1 MKNITQIHQRNTAEP
16 CRSVRL
22 VFRRHTRLN
31 YRGDHRDRTQHL
43 QRQGALRFPSSR
55 PAGLMEIRAGLAV
68 PARPQFRPD
77 EDALL
82 QAIRSLHRRPE
93 RGAGTHQIHRFA
105 ISRNRITQSG
115 STLPRAQS
123 NPQSI
128 TLMSRQRFTISTSG
142 STRLFNTSGLTLT
155 RPAQAS
161 TEKQQSSSEASEGA
175 PTHTSTS
182 ASKIFFSDQDEIPG
196 LGDEA
201 ETLTPSETIRRRAQE
216 MEKLYRQ
223 DCRTLGTVVK
233 MLISKHPAL
242 QQKLQ
247 TAMTEILL
255 DIKRK
260 NLEKLSLFIS
270 EVNASA
276 KP

>member
-1 MKNITQIHQRNTAEP
+1 MKKSCIIIIIIIITCFTLITIELRAENIMKNIQQILQRNPA
-16 CRSVRL
+16 
-22 VFRRHTRLN
+22 
-31 YRGDHRDRTQHL
+31 
-43 QRQGALRFPSSR
+43 QGALCFSSSR
-55 PAGLMEIRAGLAV
+55 PAGLMQIRAGLGFR
-68 PARPQFRPD
+68 ARPQFRPD

-82 QAIRSLHRRPE
+82 QAIRSLHHRPE
-93 RGAGTHQIHRFA
+93 GGASTHQTHRFTS
-105 ISRNRITQSG
+105 SRKKITQSG
-115 STLPRAQS
+115 STLPRAHS
-123 NPQSI
+123 NP
-128 TLMSRQRFTISTSG
+128 QRFTINTSG
-142 STRLFNTSGLTLT
+142 STRLFNTSSSTLT

-161 TEKQQSSSEASEGA
+161 TERQQSCSEASEEA
-175 PTHTSTS
+175 PTHTSAS

-196 LGDEA
+196 LGDEEEA
-201 ETLTPSETIRRRAQE
+201 LTPIQTIRRRAQE
-216 MEKLYRQ
+216 MEELYRQ

-247 TAMTEILL
+247 IAMIEILL

-270 EVNASA
+270 ESNVSA